1 MAVTKEK
8 VDTEPMVS
16 VFIPKDFR
24 LTIDHS
30 TVIDYKA
37 GPRMIPKDHA
47 EHWYSIA
54 NGVVEAPK
62 A

>member
-1 MAVTKEK
+1 MAVKAKEEK
-8 VDTEPMVS
+8 EELVS
-16 VFIPKDFR
+16 VFIPKDFK

-47 EHWYSIA
+47 EHWYAIA